1 MIVINFFSVVIL
13 GEHDLRKDPDNSN
26 AAKRTVIE
34 IEEITLHED
43 YSKFQQGGAGPN
55 DIALIRVK
63 QPIPFYDPKNPKE
76 SNVKPI
82 CLPWNFND
90 PGRRIFD
97 GDILRVLGWG
107 RVTNDKI
114 LHAVTRANLGA
125 GVAILQYLDVPAVS
139 KRKCKEYD
147 AFRNYDLKSSHQL
160 CAGGEVGECL
170 NIDYYDN
177 IIFVNEIL

>member
-1 MIVINFFSVVIL
+1 MVLL
-13 GEHDLRKDPDNSN
+13 GEHDLTTNPDNDGD
-26 AAKRTVIE
+26 AADVIYRGV
-34 IEEITLHED
+34 EEIILHEN
-43 YSKFQQGGAGPN
+43 YSKRLLGGAGPN

-90 PGRRIFD
+90 PGRNIFD

-107 RVTNDKI
+107 RVTNNKI
-114 LHAVTRANLGA
+114 LHAATRTNLGA
-125 GVAILQYLDVPAVS
+125 GDAILQYLDVPAVS

-160 CAGGEVGECL
+160 CAGGEDGECL
-170 NIDYYDN
+170 NID
-177 IIFVNEIL
+177 

>member
-1 MIVINFFSVVIL
+1 MLN
-13 GEHDLRKDPDNSN
+13 
-26 AAKRTVIE
+26 
-34 IEEITLHED
+34 
-43 YSKFQQGGAGPN
+43 GAGPN

-82 CLPWNFND
+82 CLPWNSND
-90 PGRRIFD
+90 PMRTIFD
-97 GDILRVLGWG
+97 GDNLRVLGWG
-107 RVTNDKI
+107 RVTNNKI
-114 LHAVTRANLGA
+114 VDALTRASLGA
-125 GVAILQYLDVPAVS
+125 GNAIQQYLDVPAIS

-177 IIFVNEIL
+177 IMFVNEIL